1 MKLKISFDA
10 TPTAG
15 HSLIM
20 FTLSVISP
28 GAGGLEVQSVDK
40 IIVPANNTLGMGDF
54 FLRPTLFLYTT
65 APFKMGAVELVSLGK
80 MIAVFIESSACGN
93 GCL

>member
-1 MKLKISFDA
+1 MVWSSIASGGKPSEIFKDNKVKLKISFDA

-28 GAGGLEVQSVDK
+28 GTGGLEVQSVDNHL
-40 IIVPANNTLGMGDF
+40 PMGLMF
-54 FLRPTLFLYTT
+54 
-65 APFKMGAVELVSLGK
+65 GA
-80 MIAVFIESSACGN
+80 ESKDTSTP
-93 GCL
+93 